1 VPGTT
6 SISISTYYVTVLQT
20 LTLTNYISVTQTIAG
35 PTQTLEKT
43 LPGPTIEKTL
53 PGPTQTLEK
62 TIPGPTQTL
71 EKTLPG
77 PTQTIEKTLQG
88 PTSTLE
94 RTLERTATLERTLE
108 RTIDRTLDRT
118 LTRDVTQT
126 RDITQTLERTRTIAT
141 TEYQTIN
148 RTITQVSISISTRLS
163 TITLPVCHIPS
174 FAQGSCSNL
183 IAVRASDL
191 RMDSEMLYHIRR
203 LFLSRSK
210 SSKTSL
216 VATLWPDHVRV
227 ILCFRP
233 ESYTMHRAWKRSN
246 LLFRTG
252 QLLNHFYAKM
262 S

>member
-71 EKTLPG
+71 
-77 PTQTIEKTLQG
+77 EKTLQG

-148 RTITQVSISISTRLS
+148 RTITQVSISISTLLS
-163 TITLPVCHIPS
+163 TITLPVCYIPS
-174 FAQGSCSNL
+174 FAQGSCSHP

-191 RMDSEMLYHIRR
+191 RTDSEVMYHVRR

-210 SSKTSL
+210 SSKASL
-216 VATLWPDHVRV
+216 VAMPWFDHVRL
-227 ILCFRP
+227 ILCFQP
-233 ESYTMHRAWKRSN
+233 ESYTTR
-246 LLFRTG
+246 
-252 QLLNHFYAKM
+252 
-262 S
+262 